1 MHLPV
6 GTLIKKK
13 NDKMIY
19 RVVAVTTPSSGIV
32 LHKITNAA
40 TDQLVTPNLTI
51 FEMIVIDNRELYKEV
66 IEYKI
71 DFKKK
76 VVSNLNKQ
84 IRELKVIKDNLD
96 AFSSDEEELNDF
108 IEIFKSE
115 KSKAISKLLPTK
127 EHINFDRFA
136 LEWVG

>member
-6 GTLIKKK
+6 GTLIKKR
-13 NDKMIY
+13 NDKIIY
-19 RVVAVTTPSSGIV
+19 RVSSVVTPSSGII
-32 LHKITNAA
+32 LHKIVNAA

-51 FEMIVIDNRELYKEV
+51 FEMTVIDNRELYKEV

-71 DFKKK
+71 AFKKK
-76 VVSNLNKQ
+76 VVAKLNK
-84 IRELKVIKDNLD
+84 ELKEYKVIKDNLD
-96 AFSSDEEELNDF
+96 TFSSDEEELNAF

-127 EHINFDRFA
+127 EHINFNRFA
-136 LEWVG
+136 LEWVR